1 MTLYTLVTQMFAEC
15 FILQLCTL
23 QAELLQSFLDK
34 SVKRKATYLGKIKA
48 TPGQEKTIKI
58 QLPRRPVHFS
68 FHLPSLKS
76 ACPIGMH
83 ECLLKQLP
91 VLYLSGTVYN
101 QVCFDFKL
109 IHAFNSLICSSCS
122 LKFWNCFLLEMIRN
136 KTAEVNFTC
145 LPDHQTSIFTCSSVK
160 FTCPGQ

>member
-15 FILQLCTL
+15 SILQLCTL

-34 SVKRKATYLGKIKA
+34 SVKRNATYLGTIKA

-68 FHLPSLKS
+68 FHLPSLKF
-76 ACPIGMH
+76 AYPIGMH
-83 ECLLKQLP
+83 ECLLKQL
-91 VLYLSGTVYN
+91 LYLSGTVYN

-122 LKFWNCFLLEMIRN
+122 LKF
-136 KTAEVNFTC
+136 
-145 LPDHQTSIFTCSSVK
+145 
-160 FTCPGQ
+160 